1 MPSRNAMCTTGIPAV
16 PSLGPLW
23 LTSARHS
30 SERGTKRVVARQR
43 QGTTN
48 RERDHPHMGT
58 YPYGC
63 LWEPADYG
71 KNNIEQGGPFSGPS
85 ARLRTGVFA

>member
-30 SERGTKRVVARQR
+30 SERGTKRVVAPVSARAQPTENAIIPIWVR
-43 QGTTN
+43 T
-48 RERDHPHMGT
+48 HMGA
-58 YPYGC
+58 YGNQ
-63 LWEPADYG
+63 LIMG
-71 KNNIEQGGPFSGPS
+71 
-85 ARLRTGVFA
+85 RTT